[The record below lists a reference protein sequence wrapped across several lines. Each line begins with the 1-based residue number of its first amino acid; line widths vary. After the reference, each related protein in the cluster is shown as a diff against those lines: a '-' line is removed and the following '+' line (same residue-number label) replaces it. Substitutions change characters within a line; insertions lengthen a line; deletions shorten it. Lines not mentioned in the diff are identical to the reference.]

1 MTKKRSFQEI
11 FKINLYEIKNKKEE
25 DKKNFLDRLKNK
37 CQEIYTRQKMKK
49 EITLEKYSKSFNDA
63 EVNF

>member
-25 DKKNFLDRLKNK
+25 DKKNILDRLKNK